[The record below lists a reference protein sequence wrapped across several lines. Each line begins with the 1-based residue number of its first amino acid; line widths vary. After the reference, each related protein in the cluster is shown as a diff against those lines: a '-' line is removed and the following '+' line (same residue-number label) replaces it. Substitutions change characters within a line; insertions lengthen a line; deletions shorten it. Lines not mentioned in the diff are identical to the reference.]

1 MMPLRMPQTPPT
13 SNMMITTGRVL
24 LALYFLLPGILKF
37 TAAPMNI
44 SLMSAHGIPN
54 PAALLVV
61 AGVAQVA
68 GALLLMT
75 GRFVRFSALGLVAY
89 ILVINVLMH
98 DFWNF
103 SGVAGAHEL
112 QNFIKNL
119 GILAG
124 LLVLAG
130 FSRWRMPSLKG
141 LMMSDAWAFAV

>member
-1 MMPLRMPQTPPT
+1 
-13 SNMMITTGRVL
+13 MITTGRILV
-24 LALYFLLPGILKF
+24 ALYFLLPGILKF
-37 TAAPMNI
+37 VAFPMNL
-44 SLMSAHGIPN
+44 SLMSAHGISN
-54 PAALLVV
+54 PAPLLFV

-75 GRFVRFSALGLVAY
+75 DRFVRFSALGLVAY
-89 ILVINVLMH
+89 ILVINVLLH

-103 SGVAGAHEL
+103 TGVQGGHEL

-130 FSRWRMPSLKG
+130 ISPWRMPSARG
-141 LMMSDAWAFAV
+141 LMMSDAKASAA

>member
-1 MMPLRMPQTPPT
+1 
-13 SNMMITTGRVL
+13 MITTGRVL

-37 TAAPMNI
+37 VAVPMNI
-44 SLMSAHGIPN
+44 SLMSAHGIAN
-54 PAALLVV
+54 PAPLLFV

-68 GALLLMT
+68 GALMLMT
-75 GRFVRFSALGLVAY
+75 GRFVRFNALGFVAY
-89 ILVINVLMH
+89 ILVINVLLH

-103 SGVAGAHEL
+103 SGVVGAHEL

-130 FSRWRMPSLKG
+130 LSRWRTPTPKG
-141 LMMSDAWAFAV
+141 LLMSDARAFAA

>member
-1 MMPLRMPQTPPT
+1 
-13 SNMMITTGRVL
+13 MITTGRGL

-37 TAAPMNI
+37 VAAPMNL
-44 SLMSAHGIPN
+44 SLMSAHGIAN
-54 PAALLVV
+54 PAPLLFV

-68 GALLLMT
+68 GALLLLT
-75 GRFVRFSALGLVAY
+75 GRFVRFNALGFVAY
-89 ILVINVLMH
+89 ILVINVLLH

-103 SGVAGAHEL
+103 SGVTGGHEL

-130 FSRWRMPSLKG
+130 VSRWRMPSVRG
-141 LMMSDAWAFAV
+141 LLMSDARAFAG